1 MTSWLSEVTTL
12 LQARLDADIL
22 AGEVPEEF
30 EQVRAEFAQHEAVM
44 ASLKETCEVYRK
56 EGKLEAAERCEQQT
70 AVLKVTRKIYIHIHN
85 CVLNYK
91 IVYSCLRYIF
101 CNPPSCFRN
110 TLRKYRP
117 SS

>member
-1 MTSWLSEVTTL
+1 MENLEENIQRAQKRDTDTQEMTSWLSEVTTL

-70 AVLKVTRKIYIHIHN
+70 AVLKVSRKFLFQH
-85 CVLNYK
+85 
-91 IVYSCLRYIF
+91 LRLLF
-101 CNPPSCFRN
+101 QCNKNP
-110 TLRKYRP
+110 T
-117 SS
+117 